1 MPAEGGDPHDPPAAS
16 RRRRRGRAGSSAS
29 GIAWRAATAGL
40 SVTVV
45 DEAPGRGASWA
56 AAGML
61 APVTEVHYGE
71 RPLLQLNL
79 AAAARWPGFAAEVEE
94 AAGRPTYRPGGT
106 LAVARGRR
114 RQRRP
119 EDLYRF
125 QLRCGLEV
133 ERLRSRECRQLE
145 PGLAPGIRGGV
156 LAAGDHQVDNR
167 ALVEALLVACQRAGV
182 RLVAGR
188 VAELAVEGDRVTG
201 VELAGGRACPPGR
214 WCWPPGAGAGGW
226 GVAAEALVPVRP
238 VKGSCCTCGAGRPA
252 VVPAQRPR
260 AGGLRGA
267 PGDGRVVVGA
277 TVEEQGFDTRVT
289 AGAVGDLL
297 RAALELLPDVAE
309 LELLETVVGLRS
321 PDNAPMLG
329 PAGPEGLVVATG
341 HYRNGILLTPVTADA
356 VAELLTTGRVP
367 ELIAPFAPGRFAG
380 ASAGRRRGGCRDRD
394 RQRPAGRGRPGQ
406 TVAGLLARLGHPP
419 GGPGIAVALN
429 GEVVPRS
436 AWPTTGLDD
445 DDPLEVLGASK
456 EVDRYGRLTGGTR

>member
-1 MPAEGGDPHDPPAAS
+1 MPQQPAADAVVV
-16 RRRRRGRAGSSAS
+16 GGGVIGL

-71 RPLLQLNL
+71 RPLLGLNL

-94 AAGRPTYRPGGT
+94 ASGRPVGYRPGGT
-106 LAVARGRR
+106 LAVARDADDNAAL
-114 RQRRP
+114 

-133 ERLRSRECRQLE
+133 ERLRGRECRRLE

-167 ALVEALLVACQRAGV
+167 ALVEALLTACRRAGV
-182 RLVAGR
+182 RMVAGR
-188 VAELAVEGDRVTG
+188 VAELAVEGDRVGG
-201 VELAGGRACPPGR
+201 VVLAGGASAADGGPAPSGAAGETLAAGTVVLAAG
-214 WCWPPGAGAGGW
+214 CWSGGL
-226 GVAAEALVPVRP
+226 GGLAAEALPPVRP
-238 VKGSCCTCGAGRPA
+238 VKGQLLYLRGPA
-252 VVPAQRPR
+252 DQPLCSRNVRGLEVYVVPR
-260 AGGLRGA
+260 
-267 PGDGRVVVGA
+267 GDGRVVVGA

-289 AGAVGDLL
+289 AGAVHDLL
-297 RAALELLPDVAE
+297 RAAMELLPDVAE
-309 LELLETVVGLRS
+309 LELVETVVGLRPGS

-356 VAELLTTGRVP
+356 VAELLATGRVP
-367 ELIAPFAPGRFAG
+367 EPIAPFGPSRFAG
-380 ASAGRRRGGCRDRD
+380 GV
-394 RQRPAGRGRPGQ
+394 PAR
-406 TVAGLLARLGHPP
+406 V
-419 GGPGIAVALN
+419 
-429 GEVVPRS
+429 GE
-436 AWPTTGLDD
+436 G
-445 DDPLEVLGASK
+445 
-456 EVDRYGRLTGGTR
+456 